1 MIPFCEMEFP
11 PSARL
16 IMGFSQAF
24 IWHCCLYSK
33 APKASYR
40 CARRTRTSDLKGM
53 GLASYQLLHRTMFV
67 FFVSTLQI
75 YGKDFEIPNFRKTFF
90 VEREVGLK
98 PTTFRLE
105 IWHSNQL
112 NYSRKWSGKRDS
124 DARPQPWQGC
134 ALTNWA
140 TSAYSLIYKYKQL
153 LKSSSFQLCKY
164 MEKFR

>member
-1 MIPFCEMEFP
+1 MFFQFLHLLITSIKSLSDILSNLLVKINWITSFIIVHLSKILFQWCKYMEKFYYFQIFKE
-11 PSARL
+11 L
-16 IMGFSQAF
+16 
-24 IWHCCLYSK
+24 
-33 APKASYR
+33 
-40 CARRTRTSDLKGM
+40 
-53 GLASYQLLHRTMFV
+53 
-67 FFVSTLQI
+67 FF
-75 YGKDFEIPNFRKTFF
+75 
-90 VEREVGLK
+90 EREVGFK

-134 ALTNWA
+134 TLTNWA